1 MSGTRNTKKR
11 RMKERTQGERRLEKD
26 KGLVHDVSWRAR
38 NRQKKKEKT
47 GMSEVA
53 GKRMR
58 FTERQNKGGD
68 VGERQER
75 D

>member
-26 KGLVHDVSWRAR
+26 KGLVYDVSWRAR
-38 NRQKKKEKT
+38 NRQKKEEKT
-47 GMSEVA
+47 GMSVVA
-53 GKRMR
+53 GKRLR
-58 FTERQNKGGD
+58 FTERENKRGD